1 MIEQIKHI
9 SFHSPWFLLALLFL
23 PLIYFFK
30 KKRQKEEVYMLMSTL
45 QPIKHVKTLKSKLLK
60 FLPLLQY
67 LALALA
73 IIALARPQ
81 LTTKEEKVKAEGIDI
96 MLVMDL
102 SSSMLSQD
110 FNPNRLEVSKQVAK
124 DFIDK
129 RPYDRIGLV
138 VFSGESFTQTP
149 VTTDHNILKDFLDN
163 LQVGM
168 IEDGTAIGMGLATA
182 VNRLKDLDTKSKIII
197 LLTDGDNNAGYIQ
210 PKTAAEIAQEL
221 NVKVYTIGVG
231 SEGFARSPINRLSD
245 GRYVF
250 GNAKVKIDEQLLTEI
265 SNMTHGKYFRATN
278 ERSLQNIY
286 DEIDKLEKTE
296 IETNVFKRY
305 EDLFHVFL
313 LTGLLVMMLYMI
325 LKLTYLRNFAD

>member
-1 MIEQIKHI
+1 
-9 SFHSPWFLLALLFL
+9 PWFLLALLFL

-30 KKRQKEEVYMLMSTL
+30 MKRQKEEVYMLMSTL
-45 QPIKHVKTLKSKLLK
+45 QPIKHVKTLKSKLAK

-67 LALALA
+67 LGLALA